1 MLAVTMFPWSFF
13 IPATLKDLWLKRHT
27 RENSSRLFLFLWFAF
42 IFLFFSKSNS
52 KLIPYILP
60 LFPPLAL
67 LMGCAFSNAFD
78 GEFKPL
84 KVTGYILGGILSIAG
99 ISVCIYPHLAP
110 GQLLSIMAGTVIG
123 LLLLGEGISGL
134 VNSHRQDALNLFAG
148 FCIFSY
154 IFGIVG
160 PQFILTG
167 IAEKKSLKQLGLIVR
182 EQAHPDDMVAS
193 FGIQQGLSFYAKRR
207 VVVVGGRNEL
217 DFGSRQGDHSA
228 WFIDS
233 NRFAALW
240 NSQVTVFASLKEME
254 LTPLAGML
262 RIPVRTIGKQ
272 GKRILIT
279 NR

>member
-1 MLAVTMFPWSFF
+1 
-13 IPATLKDLWLKRHT
+13 
-27 RENSSRLFLFLWFAF
+27 
-42 IFLFFSKSNS
+42 
-52 KLIPYILP
+52 
-60 LFPPLAL
+60 
-67 LMGCAFSNAFD
+67 
-78 GEFKPL
+78 
-84 KVTGYILGGILSIAG
+84 
-99 ISVCIYPHLAP
+99 
-110 GQLLSIMAGTVIG
+110 
-123 LLLLGEGISGL
+123 
-134 VNSHRQDALNLFAG
+134 
-148 FCIFSY
+148 
-154 IFGIVG
+154 
-160 PQFILTG
+160 
-167 IAEKKSLKQLGLIVR
+167 
-182 EQAHPDDMVAS
+182 
-193 FGIQQGLSFYAKRR
+193 